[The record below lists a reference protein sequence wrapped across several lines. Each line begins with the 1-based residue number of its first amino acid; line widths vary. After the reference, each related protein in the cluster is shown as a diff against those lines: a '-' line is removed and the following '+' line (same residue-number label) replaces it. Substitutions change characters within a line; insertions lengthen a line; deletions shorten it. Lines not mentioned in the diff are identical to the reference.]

1 MKDLKTF
8 EREVNREARRW
19 DIEKE
24 ILNKKISVE
33 EEKEKYKQK
42 RRKKISTS
50 KLLILFLFVNC
61 TLIEIFTGIITWK
74 MVTIGL
80 MMGMGIDL
88 GPLIALIGAVI
99 SEVIGYSIYSLKSI
113 KENTKGGIVY
123 ESAFQNQ
130 NNPNE

>member
-50 KLLILFLFVNC
+50 KLLILFLFINC

-88 GPLIALIGAVI
+88 GPLVALISAVV

>member
-8 EREVNREARRW
+8 EREVNREAKRW

-24 ILNKKISVE
+24 ILDKKISVE
-33 EEKEKYKQK
+33 QEKEEYKQK

-50 KLLILFLFVNC
+50 KLLILFLFINC

-74 MVTIGL
+74 TVTIGL
-80 MMGMGIDL
+80 MMGIGIDL
-88 GPLIALIGAVI
+88 SPLVALIGAVV
-99 SEVIGYSIYSLKSI
+99 SEVIGYSIYSLKAI

-130 NNPNE
+130 NNLNE

>member
-50 KLLILFLFVNC
+50 KLLILFLFINC

-88 GPLIALIGAVI
+88 GPLVALIGAVV

-130 NNPNE
+130 NNLNE

>member
-8 EREVNREARRW
+8 EREVNREAKRW

-24 ILNKKISVE
+24 ILDKKISVE
-33 EEKEKYKQK
+33 QEKEEYKQK

-50 KLLILFLFVNC
+50 KLLILFLFINC

-88 GPLIALIGAVI
+88 SPLVALIGAVV
-99 SEVIGYSIYSLKSI
+99 SEVIGYSIYSLKAI

-123 ESAFQNQ
+123 ESAFQKQ
-130 NNPNE
+130 NNLNE